1 VIITKSWLNEWID
14 LDGISTDDLCK
25 TFNAIGL
32 EVNRVKSYKI
42 PEKIIFAHV
51 LECEKHPD
59 ADKLNICKVDIGTSI
74 RQIVCGASNVRAG
87 LDVIVAT
94 IDAVMPNGMVIKP
107 VQLRG
112 IKSEGMICSASE
124 IGLEDFQDGIVEL
137 DSSVGNY
144 DLGDEVCKNAMLAD
158 DLIEIELT
166 ANRGDCLSIR
176 GVARDL
182 SVAYDR
188 PLIKTNKKHKEERRI
203 GIGRVLSLTHED
215 DLNVN
220 LRYKA
225 VDLKKLTLPL
235 IIKLRLTQIEDK
247 RDTDIESI
255 MLYATHSSGVIL
267 RAYNHSFFCSANEK
281 MAKIELKE
289 DENGYASIVGAKK
302 ASTVGIIQDDI
313 SKVIYDE
320 GTILIEAS
328 YIPPNVISKKMQASK
343 MVSCPM
349 YYKTSRGSEPELNQG
364 LSFCLNVI
372 ESNSDSSIFGGNIEM
387 SDIYEEEVISISKE
401 EIDEIIGAKIE
412 KVKIS
417 NILKNLGFGTSKSS
431 FNNFV
436 ISVPRYRHDIS
447 HKQDIVEEIVRFVG
461 IDNIPSKAFIFT
473 EYNRLTDDYIAYK
486 KKQNY
491 RHKSAFSGFYE
502 SIHFVFDEKI
512 VLQKYGF
519 ETIDENLALLNPIV
533 KTLDTLRTTLLTG
546 LLKAASYN
554 AKHGYNSIKLFEI
567 GSLFNSKREESM
579 KLAFVFSGNIEKES
593 LSNTGKPAKIDF
605 AYFTQQISNIIGAFE
620 LHEYKTKHQ
629 LSHTYQ
635 CAQIIVDGVSIGE
648 IFRLHPSVE
657 QEYNLDT
664 TFMCEIEFDKLSYN
678 LKVAQKTS
686 KYQVSFKDLSL
697 IMPKNMAYEKV
708 KNVIDSS
715 QITNLIRFY
724 PVDKY
729 TDDTLGENMSLSI
742 RFVLQSNEKTLEEDD
757 ITSTMDSILKVL
769 DDNLSIGLR

>member
-1 VIITKSWLNEWID
+1 VIITKSWLNEWIN

-25 TFNAIGL
+25 TFNTIGL
-32 EVNRVKSYKI
+32 EVGRVKSYDI
-42 PEKIIFAHV
+42 PKKIIFAHV

-87 LDVIVAT
+87 IDVIVAT
-94 IDAVMPNGMVIKP
+94 IGAVMPSGMVIKP
-107 VQLRG
+107 VKLRG
-112 IKSEGMICSASE
+112 VESEGMICSASE

-137 DSSVGNY
+137 DSSIGKY
-144 DLGDEVCKNAMLAD
+144 ELGDEVCKNIILAD

-182 SVAYDR
+182 SVVYDR
-188 PLIKTNKKHKEERRI
+188 PLIQINKKSEEERRA
-203 GIGRVLSLTHED
+203 GIGRILSLSHKD
-215 DLNVN
+215 ALNVN

-225 VDLKKLTLPL
+225 VDLKKITLPL
-235 IIKLRLTQIEDK
+235 IIQLRLTQIEDK

-267 RAYNHSFFCSANEK
+267 RAYNHSFFCADNET

-289 DENGYASIVGAKK
+289 DNNGYASIVGDKK
-302 ASTVGIIQDDI
+302 ASTVGIMQDDI
-313 SKVIYDE
+313 SKVTYDE

-328 YIPPNVISKKMQASK
+328 YIPPSIISQKMQESK
-343 MVSCPM
+343 IESGPM

-364 LSFCLNVI
+364 LLCCLNLL
-372 ESNSDSSIFGGNIEM
+372 ESYSASSVFGGNIEV
-387 SDIYEEEVISISKE
+387 SDTYEEDVISITKE
-401 EIDEIIGAKIE
+401 EIDEIIGIKIE
-412 KVKIS
+412 KAKIS
-417 NILKNLGFGTSKSS
+417 KILKNLGFDISKSLAD
-431 FNNFV
+431 NFV

-447 HKQDIVEEIVRFVG
+447 HKQDIAEEIVRMVG
-461 IDNIPSKAFIFT
+461 IDNIPSKAFTFA
-473 EYNRLTDDYIAYK
+473 EDNRLTDDYVAYK

-491 RHKSAFSGFYE
+491 RQKSAFSGFYE

-519 ETIDENLALLNPIV
+519 ETIDENLELLNPIV

-546 LLKAASYN
+546 LLKATSHN
-554 AKHGYNSIKLFEI
+554 AKNGYDSIKLFEI

-579 KLAFVFSGNIEKES
+579 KLAFVFSGTIEKES
-593 LSNTGKPAKIDF
+593 LSNTGKPSKIDF

-620 LHEYKTKHQ
+620 LQEHKTNHQ
-629 LSHTYQ
+629 LSHAYQ
-635 CAQIIVDGVSIGE
+635 CAKIIVDSVSIGE

-657 QEYNLDT
+657 KEYNLDT
-664 TFMCEIEFDKLSYN
+664 TFMCEIEFDKLSYG

-697 IMPKNMAYEKV
+697 IMPKDMAYEKV
-708 KNVIDSS
+708 KSAIDSS
-715 QITNLIRFY
+715 TITNLIRYY

-729 TDDTLGENMSLSI
+729 TDDTLGDNMSLSI